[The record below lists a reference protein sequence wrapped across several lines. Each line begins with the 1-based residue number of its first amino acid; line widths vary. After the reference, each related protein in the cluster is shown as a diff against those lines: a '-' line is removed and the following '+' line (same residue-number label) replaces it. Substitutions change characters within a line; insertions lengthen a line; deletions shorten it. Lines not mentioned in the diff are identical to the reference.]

1 MPGRVATPEVLRQAA
16 EVASR
21 ELDDRGRRVV
31 ARATQLVPVRTG
43 ALRSS
48 IGHSVRMTA
57 DGPILVISATAPYAG
72 FVELGTARRPAH
84 PFIRPAL
91 AEVFGHDLAAA
102 APLIQ
107 LGAVAPAAH

>member
-1 MPGRVATPEVLRQAA
+1 MPGRVATPEILRQAA

-48 IGHSVRMTA
+48 IGHEVVMAGDR
-57 DGPILVISATAPYAG
+57 PVLVITATAPYAA
-72 FVELGTARRPAH
+72 FVELGTSRMPAR

-91 AEVFGHDLAAA
+91 AEVFGHELAAA

-107 LGAVAPAAH
+107 LGGHAPAAH